1 MILHNFIYQPNK
13 DFVSIHPGVN
23 FMRIYMSTF
32 ICTRCGISR
41 TAPKSASFQS
51 ENNLGLPDDNCD
63 LELVKRVIES

>member
-1 MILHNFIYQPNK
+1 
-13 DFVSIHPGVN
+13 
-23 FMRIYMSTF
+23 MRIYMSTF